1 MGRIIR
7 ASERNIDDFYELFV
21 NRLAYTLQSSVP
33 NTNGRHWYYR
43 PRDKRTKRYI
53 SLNVQIVRKHLEGAI
68 TIGLYSTNPKT
79 QRCKWIAIDADY
91 PGSMEDLVRLQA
103 GLKADG
109 VHAALEPSR
118 RGGHLWLFGK
128 DPLLA
133 RDCRLYLGHVAGR
146 LAVPIKGQLLPNLQT
161 VKEGIEIFPKQD
173 QVTSAT
179 FGNGLRGP
187 LGVHRA
193 IATRYWFYDALCT
206 LDAQLRYLKDLPKLT
221 EEQLSRFVA
230 GIPQSQAQHKP
241 PEDKRQFPG
250 WSGREFRILDFVAK
264 KTRRGRNFYA
274 RCPSCA
280 QAGNDNGSDNLAI
293 SVSDPRLYKCWAGC
307 TKHEIRAALGRP
319 IRNRMAS

>member
-7 ASERNIDDFYELFV
+7 ASARNVDDYYELFV
-21 NRLAYTLQSSVP
+21 NRLAYTLQSAVP

-43 PRDKRTKRYI
+43 PKDKRTKRNV
-53 SLNVQIVRKHLEGAI
+53 SLSVQTVKKHLEGAI

-91 PGSMEDLVRLQA
+91 PGSMEDLVRLQ
-103 GLKADG
+103 GELKADG
-109 VHAALEPSR
+109 VHSALEPSR

-128 DPLLA
+128 NPLLA
-133 RDCRLYLGHVAGR
+133 CDCRLYISHVAGR
-146 LAVPIKGQLLPNLQT
+146 LALPIKGQLLPNLQT

-173 QVTSAT
+173 QVTSAS

-193 IATRYWFYDALCT
+193 TATRYWFYDALCT
-206 LDAQLRYLKDLPKLT
+206 LDEQLRYLKDLPKLT
-221 EEQLSRFVA
+221 EEQLSNFVA
-230 GIPQSQAQHKP
+230 GIPKPQPHTHPPVPARQSS
-241 PEDKRQFPG
+241 R
-250 WSGREFRILDFVAK
+250 WSGREFRILDYIGRK
-264 KTRRGRNFYA
+264 KRRGTNFFA

-280 QAGNDNGSDNLAI
+280 VAGKDTGSDNLAI

-307 TKHEIRAALGRP
+307 SKHEIRAALGQP